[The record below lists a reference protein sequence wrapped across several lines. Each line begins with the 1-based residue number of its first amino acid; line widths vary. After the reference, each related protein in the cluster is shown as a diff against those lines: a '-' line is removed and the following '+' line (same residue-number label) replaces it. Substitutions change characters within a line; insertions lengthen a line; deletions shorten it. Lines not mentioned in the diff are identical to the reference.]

1 MENIIEIKNLS
12 FRYKN
17 KFIFDDFAVEIKKGT
32 WVTIAGANGAGKT
45 TLVKILA
52 GLEKHYAK
60 IKILNKDLNKKN
72 LFDIRRDVG
81 FVFDNP
87 DSFFACETVEDE
99 LAFSLENLAVAPAT
113 IKKKIDEISK
123 LLKLD
128 NMLDR
133 NPSLLSGG
141 EKQKVALGCALML
154 EPRILVLDEALMMI
168 DINEKDEIFR
178 ILKDYCI
185 RKRVTILSFT
195 YNLDEAFYS
204 DRLIVLN
211 KGKIVVDGSFP
222 YVFEE
227 ENVMRKIGLEV
238 PFSVELSK
246 KLNLYNLNSRVHLDI
261 KGVVDELW
269 K

>member
-1 MENIIEIKNLS
+1 MNNIIEIKNLS

-17 KFIFDDFAVEIKKGT
+17 KFIFDDFTMDIKRGT
-32 WVTIAGANGAGKT
+32 WVTVAGANGAGKT

-52 GLEKHYAK
+52 GLEKSYSS
-60 IKILNKDLNKKN
+60 IKILNTDLNKKN
-72 LFDIRRDVG
+72 LFGIRKEVG

-87 DSFFACETVEDE
+87 DAFFACETVEDE
-99 LAFSLENLAVAPAT
+99 LAFSLENLAVAPST
-113 IKKKIDEISK
+113 IKKKITEISK

-128 NMLDR
+128 GLLKQ

-141 EKQKVALGCALML
+141 EKQKVQLGCALML
-154 EPRILVLDEALMMI
+154 EPRILILDEALMMI
-168 DINEKDEIFR
+168 DINEKEELFKL
-178 ILKDYCI
+178 LKDYCTK
-185 RKRVTILSFT
+185 KRVTILSFT

-204 DRLIVLN
+204 DRLVVLN
-211 KGKIVVDGSFP
+211 NGKIIVDGPFP
-222 YVFEE
+222 NVFEE

-238 PFSVELSK
+238 PFSVELSR
-246 KLNLYNLNSRVHLDI
+246 KLNLYNLTNKVHLNI